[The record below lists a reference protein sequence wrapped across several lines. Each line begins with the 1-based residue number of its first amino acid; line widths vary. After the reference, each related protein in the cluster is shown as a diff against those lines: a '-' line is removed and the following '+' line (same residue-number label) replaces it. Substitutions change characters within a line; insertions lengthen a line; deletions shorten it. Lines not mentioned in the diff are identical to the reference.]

1 LAQKNKNP
9 DDNPEKPVGRD
20 MNFSL
25 LFAFLLMGFTSLVVQ
40 TLLVRE
46 FLVTFYGNELV
57 IGIILANWLIL
68 EGLGS
73 SIFARFSGKVKRP
86 LFFYV
91 FLQIGIALYFPLSI
105 FLTRVTKNFFTVSFG
120 EIVGLVPVFL
130 SSFLIIAPLSLLD
143 GIEFPFGCRLYTDF
157 SKKPLPAPACT
168 CEACTGIAGTGVK
181 PAQVS
186 QAQVESAG
194 KVYILEAIGFIIAGP
209 IFTYLLLTHFH
220 SAQIAII
227 IGLLNLLSAFLL
239 LSVSTG
245 EKKNLVVHPV
255 NPVKLFYGVKFLV
268 VFLFGLNIYFLFS
281 NFAKQ
286 IQNSSINQQWK
297 GREVIAYENSIYGNL
312 CVIKSGEQYT
322 FYSDGIPVVTTPYPD
337 IIWVEEFVHFSLLG
351 HPKPENILLVSGG
364 AGGVLREILKH
375 PVRKVDYTELDPALI
390 KLVEK
395 YPTPLTKEE
404 LNDPRVNLIYTDGRR
419 FVQEQLKRRDS
430 RPNYDLVLLN
440 LPAPSTLQLNR
451 FYTVE
456 FFHSIKKIVKPDGI
470 FVFSLPGSL
479 TALSTELRNLNGSI
493 LNTLKEVFPQVK
505 IIPGDN
511 NLFLASSNSV
521 EISAKIFQENLKKR
535 KIETK
540 LLTSSYLNWR
550 FDERWFSWFRQAM
563 GDFSPVKKN
572 YDLSPRGLFYQLT
585 YWNALSSPAFNKFFQ
600 FLGRIDFFSI
610 FLVLPLFIIFIFP
623 FLKLR
628 PKYSKF
634 IPLYAVLTTGFLGT
648 TFDLIFIF
656 VYQSFY
662 GYVYHHL
669 ALLVTAFM
677 AGLTIGGWLMTR
689 NLGRIK
695 KDILSFIKIEFFI
708 VIFSLAIIP
717 LLISLKE
724 SRNESTF
731 VFFLL
736 ASMVGFLVGLEFPLA
751 NKIYQAKELESK
763 EVRKLES
770 SAGMIYAAD
779 LFGAYIGALIVSV
792 GLIPLIGVVQTLIL
806 LAVLKISSLTFL
818 SLLRT

>member
-1 LAQKNKNP
+1 
-9 DDNPEKPVGRD
+9 
-20 MNFSL
+20 MNLSL
-25 LFAFLLMGFTSLVVQ
+25 LFICLLMGFTSLIVQ
-40 TLLVRE
+40 TLLIRE
-46 FLVTFYGNELV
+46 FLVTFYGNELI

-73 SIFARFSGKVKRP
+73 SLFSRLATKIRKPVI
-86 LFFYV
+86 FYV
-91 FLQIGIALYFPLSI
+91 FLQIGISLCFPLSV
-105 FLTRVTKNFFTVSFG
+105 FLTRITKNFFAISLG
-120 EIVGLVPVFL
+120 EMVGIVPIFL
-130 SSFLIIAPLSLLD
+130 SSFFILAPLSLLD
-143 GIEFPFGCRLYTDF
+143 GIEFPFACRLYSDF
-157 SKKPLPAPACT
+157 SGRPL
-168 CEACTGIAGTGVK
+168 
-181 PAQVS
+181 
-186 QAQVESAG
+186 ESAG
-194 KVYILEAIGFIIAGP
+194 KVYILEALGFIIAGP
-209 IFTYLLLTHFH
+209 VFTYLLITRFY
-220 SAQIAII
+220 SPQIALIVAF
-227 IGLLNLLSAFLL
+227 LNLLSAFFL
-239 LSVSTG
+239 LSVSTDWRS
-245 EKKNLVVHPV
+245 KKKKCLVV
-255 NPVKLFYGVKFLV
+255 NLLV
-268 VFLFGLNIYFLFS
+268 IFLFILNIYLLFS
-281 NFAKQ
+281 NFAQKIQ
-286 IQNSSINQQWK
+286 IFSITQQWK
-297 GREVIAYENSIYGNL
+297 GREIISYQNSIYGNL
-312 CVIKSGEQYT
+312 SVIKAGEQYT
-322 FYSDGIPVVTTPYPD
+322 FYSDGLPIITAPYPD
-337 IIWVEEFVHFSLLG
+337 IIWVEEFVHFSLLA
-351 HPKPENILLVSGG
+351 HSKPENILLVSGG
-364 AGGVLREILKH
+364 AGGVLKEILKH

-419 FVQEQLKRRDS
+419 FVREQLKKRGDYLK
-430 RPNYDLVLLN
+430 YDLILLN

-563 GDFSPVKKN
+563 GDFSQVRKN

-585 YWNALSSPAFNKFFQ
+585 YWNALSSPTFNKFFQ
-600 FLGRIDFFSI
+600 FLGRINFFSI
-610 FLVLPLFIIFIFP
+610 FLLIFIFSIFLFL

-634 IPLYAVLTTGFLGT
+634 VPLYAVMTTGFLGI

-677 AGLTIGGWLMTR
+677 AGLTFGGWLMTK

-695 KDILSFIKIEFFI
+695 KDILSFMTIEFFI
-708 VIFSLAIIP
+708 VIFSLVIIP
-717 LLISLKE
+717 LLISLKG

-731 VFFLL
+731 IFFLL
-736 ASMVGFLVGLEFPLA
+736 ASVVGFLVGLEFPLA
-751 NKIYQAKELESK
+751 NKIYQA
-763 EVRKLES
+763 
-770 SAGMIYAAD
+770 AGLVYASD
-779 LFGAYIGALIVSV
+779 LFGAWIGALVVSV
-792 GLIPLIGVVQTLIL
+792 GLIPLIGVIQTLIL

-818 SLLRT
+818 RFC